1 MSTRRAVSVS
11 IITSAQ
17 RSWAERGGLVVSIGF
32 YIAVVTVLGLIWR
45 IAAGANGGAVVG
57 YSGVALSWYV
67 ATSEAAVVP
76 LNIRMIEDIGIDIAQ
91 GSIAVELLRP
101 TSVLAVRVATEIG
114 RALPRLGA
122 CVATGLVFTAL
133 VAGGPPSWP
142 ALALAVPAL
151 LLAIICNLLA
161 QHAFAAAAFW
171 VRDARSA
178 WFLYSKLV
186 FLVGGML
193 MPLEVL
199 PQGAAHIAKSLPFMA
214 MAYAPARLA
223 SGHFEPSL
231 LLVQSV
237 WLVVLGGAASLA
249 FRAGENRL
257 QTVGG

>member
-1 MSTRRAVSVS
+1 MSIT
-11 IITSAQ
+11 TSAQ
-17 RSWAERGGLVVSIGF
+17 RALAERGGLVVSIGF
-32 YIAVVTVLGLIWR
+32 YIAVISVLGVLWR
-45 IAAGANGGAVVG
+45 IAAAANGGAVVG

-76 LNIRMIEDIGIDIAQ
+76 LNIRLIEDIGTDIAH

-101 TSVLAVRVATEIG
+101 ASVLAVRVATETG
-114 RALPRLGA
+114 RALPRLAA
-122 CVATGLVFTAL
+122 CVVTGMTVTAL

-142 ALALAVPAL
+142 AL
-151 LLAIICNLLA
+151 LLAAPSLVLAITCNLLA

-199 PQGAAHIAKSLPFMA
+199 PDAVAAVAKWSPFMA

-231 LLVQSV
+231 LLVQCGFLAALA
-237 WLVVLGGAASLA
+237 LVASTA
-249 FRAGENRL
+249 FQAGERRL